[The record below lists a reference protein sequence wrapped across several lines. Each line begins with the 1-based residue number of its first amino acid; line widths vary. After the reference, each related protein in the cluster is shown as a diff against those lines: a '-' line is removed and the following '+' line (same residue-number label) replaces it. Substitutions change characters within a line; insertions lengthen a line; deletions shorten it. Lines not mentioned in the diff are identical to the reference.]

1 MGDDCI
7 LCSLVFDWQMG
18 FEEPTSEE
26 ALETTKITVA
36 DFAIL
41 LPLNDNID

>member
-1 MGDDCI
+1 MGDDYI
-7 LCSLVFDWQMG
+7 FQSQVFDWQRD
-18 FEEPTSEE
+18 FKVRTSEE
-26 ALETTKITVA
+26 TLETTKITVA

>member
-7 LCSLVFDWQMG
+7 LQSCVFDWQRN
-18 FEEPTSEE
+18 FEARTSEE
-26 ALETTKITVA
+26 VLETTKITVA

-41 LPLNDNID
+41 LPLNNNID